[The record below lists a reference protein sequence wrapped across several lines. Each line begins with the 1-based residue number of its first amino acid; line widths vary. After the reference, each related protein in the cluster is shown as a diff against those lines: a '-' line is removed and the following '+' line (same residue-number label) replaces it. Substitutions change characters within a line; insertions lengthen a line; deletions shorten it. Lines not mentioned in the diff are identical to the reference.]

1 MAGQSVPCRPV
12 RRPPLGHALR
22 IELPGQIRQRNRPQP
37 RDQQRL
43 RLAQRIVQRRI
54 DHALHRA
61 LGVVAAVAYG
71 KQVRP
76 AHGVVDV
83 EQRDLR
89 QIARYRRRRGAVG
102 ETLSTTALV
111 NEAYLKFAASPELF
125 DHIDRNHFLALAA
138 QIVPIVRN
146 AGVTANSTSATWTLS
161 APGRCCARSS

>member
-89 QIARYRRRRGAVG
+89 QIARNRPAAAV
-102 ETLSTTALV
+102 A
-111 NEAYLKFAASPELF
+111 FF
-125 DHIDRNHFLALAA
+125 
-138 QIVPIVRN
+138 
-146 AGVTANSTSATWTLS
+146 GV
-161 APGRCCARSS
+161 SSFSVQ